1 MAYHLSIFVENK
13 PGKLEKV
20 TKILA
25 ENNFNIYG
33 IYLASAG
40 EFGVVKILTSNLEEA
55 YHLLRKE
62 GFTVSKRKVT
72 IVLLP
77 DKPGEMHKLLTILSS
92 NNINLE
98 DCYGFVLEAKAQ
110 AAIVLEAE
118 KYPLLE
124 EVLQS
129 KGYRFFPDEKLAS
142 Q

>member
-13 PGKLEKV
+13 PGKLENI
-20 TKILA
+20 TKILS
-25 ENNFNIYG
+25 EKNINIYG
-33 IYLASAG
+33 IYVASAG
-40 EFGVVKILTSNLEEA
+40 EFGVVKILTNNLEKA
-55 YHLLRKE
+55 YQTLKQE

-118 KYPLLE
+118 KYPLIE
-124 EVLQS
+124 DVLHS
-129 KGYRFFPDEKLAS
+129 KGYKLLPAEKLEEL
-142 Q
+142 

>member
-13 PGKLEKV
+13 PGKLENI

-25 ENNFNIYG
+25 EKSINIYG
-33 IYLASAG
+33 IYVASAG
-40 EFGVVKILTSNLEEA
+40 EFGVVKILTNNLEKA
-55 YHLLRKE
+55 YQTLKQE

-118 KYPLLE
+118 KYPLIE
-124 EVLQS
+124 DVLHS
-129 KGYRFFPDEKLAS
+129 KGYKLLPAEKLEEL
-142 Q
+142 

>member
-13 PGKLEKV
+13 PGKLENI
-20 TKILA
+20 TKILS
-25 ENNFNIYG
+25 EKNINIYG
-33 IYLASAG
+33 IYVASAG
-40 EFGVVKILTSNLEEA
+40 EFGVVKILTNNLEKA
-55 YHLLRKE
+55 YQTLKQK

-118 KYPLLE
+118 KYPLIE
-124 EVLQS
+124 DVLHS
-129 KGYRFFPDEKLAS
+129 KGYKLLPAEKLEEL
-142 Q
+142 

>member
-13 PGKLEKV
+13 PGKLENI
-20 TKILA
+20 TKILS
-25 ENNFNIYG
+25 EKNINIYG
-33 IYLASAG
+33 IYVASAG
-40 EFGVVKILTSNLEEA
+40 EFGVVKILTNNLAKA
-55 YHLLRKE
+55 YQTLKQE

-118 KYPLLE
+118 KYPLIE
-124 EVLQS
+124 DVLHS
-129 KGYRFFPDEKLAS
+129 KGYKLLPAEKLEEL
-142 Q
+142 